1 MHGNAA
7 HGRELVGAN
16 SSHDFGMGPHKPI
29 MHFALRDCKRLLHY
43 ASEYAFSMDTPNAR
57 LKAARIAAK
66 FETAVD
72 AADSLGIPR
81 ATYIGHENGRRGF
94 PASRAPQYARKFKV
108 TEEWLLFGKGETS
121 APDLLPSADELTEMI
136 QEVVDDE
143 VTIDTRVSDLPR
155 IFGSALR
162 ERLERFATDPKLTD
176 LGAARIARGKG
187 AQSPAA
193 TTPDEKEGSRT
204 A

>member
-1 MHGNAA
+1 MHGHAA
-7 HGRELVGAN
+7 HGSKLVCTDG
-16 SSHDFGMGPHKPI
+16 SHDFGMGPHKPI
-29 MHFALRDCKRLLHY
+29 MQFALSNCKRLLHHK
-43 ASEYAFSMDTPNAR
+43 ADYAFSMDTPNSR
-57 LKAARIAAK
+57 LRAARIAAR
-66 FETAVD
+66 FETAVE
-72 AADSLGIPR
+72 AADAMGIPR

-108 TEEWLLFGKGETS
+108 TEEWLLYGKGDA
-121 APDLLPSADELTEMI
+121 APADPMPSAEELTEML

-143 VTIDTRVSDLPR
+143 VTVDTRVSDLPR

-162 ERLERFATDPKLTD
+162 ERLERFATDPKLSD
-176 LGAARIARGKG
+176 LGAARSARSKA

-193 TTPDEKEGSRT
+193 TKPGEQEESRN